1 MSTEPIKLI
10 IVDDH
15 HLFTEGLLAIL
26 KRNSFIEV
34 LKTCE
39 DGKILIEYLENNTIL
54 PDIILL
60 DIAMPQ
66 MNGFEVLKYLNK
78 NYKSIKCI
86 VLSMHNDSNYIA
98 KCTELG
104 AWGYLLKNTD
114 TDELINAIDIVHSGE
129 KYFNQDTSKKMIEGI
144 GEMNKYQ
151 KLTKKEIE
159 IYELISKGLT
169 TKEIANNLF
178 ISVRT
183 VETHRAN
190 ILKKLEVRSTIEMF
204 QKSNIIELLKK

>member
-1 MSTEPIKLI
+1 
-10 IVDDH
+10 
-15 HLFTEGLLAIL
+15 
-26 KRNSFIEV
+26 
-34 LKTCE
+34 
-39 DGKILIEYLENNTIL
+39 
-54 PDIILL
+54 
-60 DIAMPQ
+60 
-66 MNGFEVLKYLNK
+66 
-78 NYKSIKCI
+78 
-86 VLSMHNDSNYIA
+86 MHNDSNYIA

-151 KLTKKEIE
+151 KLTKKEVE